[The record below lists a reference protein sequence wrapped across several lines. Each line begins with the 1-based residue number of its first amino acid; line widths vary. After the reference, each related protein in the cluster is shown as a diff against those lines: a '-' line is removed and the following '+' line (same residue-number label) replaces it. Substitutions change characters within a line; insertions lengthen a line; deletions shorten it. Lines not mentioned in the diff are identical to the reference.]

1 MIIVE
6 SISINGRTL
15 KHIYSD
21 AGLKIVR
28 YDGVAFDDVVT
39 VNSAS
44 EYTESSEPI
53 DEEITDAEALN
64 IITGGAQK

>member
-6 SISINGRTL
+6 NIVINGRAL

-21 AGLKIVR
+21 AGFKIIR
-28 YDGVAFDDVVT
+28 DDGVVFDDVVT

-44 EYTESSEPI
+44 EYAENSEPI
-53 DEEITDAEALN
+53 NEQITDAEALS
-64 IITGGAQK
+64 IITGGAT